1 MMAAAAR
8 PTNMQPHT
16 ILRAESVAVSLKG
29 KKGAAVE
36 DGCCNDRL
44 SSIVPAEIMDLDTRD
59 MGVEV
64 TRLGAPLCLWEV
76 IWAVVRSSLC
86 WY

>member
-1 MMAAAAR
+1 MKIISLSSLLSDSS
-8 PTNMQPHT
+8 PLTT
-16 ILRAESVAVSLKG
+16 IS
-29 KKGAAVE
+29 AVE